1 MPKREIPNTQS
12 EALEKVTHDFAAWR
26 KTKTGRARI
35 PEPLWAAAAD
45 LHHSFGLSVNK
56 IAKSLRLNYSTL
68 KTHIFQEQPSAI
80 ESVEKSSATFIEVES
95 VPPYSDCIIE
105 MEQPSG
111 VKMRM
116 CFRGR
121 VDPDALELGRYFL
134 EDRP

>member
-1 MPKREIPNTQS
+1 MAKRELSTTQS
-12 EALEKVTHDFAAWR
+12 KALEKVTHDFAVWR
-26 KTKTGRARI
+26 ETKTGRARI
-35 PEPLWAAAAD
+35 PESLWAAAAD
-45 LHHSFGLSVNK
+45 LHHFFGLSVNK

-68 KTHIFQEQPSAI
+68 KTHVFQEQPSVI
-80 ESVEKSSATFIEVES
+80 ESVEKPSATFIEVES

-121 VDPDALELGRYFL
+121 VDPAAMEFGKYFL